1 MAQQAAPLAKRLAC
15 FTVEDPEV
23 VLLGRETLY
32 RDGAR
37 VGWLTSAGWGCTV
50 AKNIGYGYV
59 RHAAGVDDG
68 YLYGGSYELE
78 VATKRVPCRIE
89 HEALYDPQ
97 MERIRG

>member
-1 MAQQAAPLAKRLAC
+1 M
-15 FTVEDPEV
+15 
-23 VLLGRETLY
+23 
-32 RDGAR
+32 
-37 VGWLTSAGWGCTV
+37 
-50 AKNIGYGYV
+50 
-59 RHAAGVDDG
+59 RHAVGVDDD